1 MQREVRPGGALCG
14 TVRVQGDKSIS
25 HRALICGAIA
35 EGLTRIHNLC
45 PGRDVLSTVACLRE
59 LGAEIEVNGTEAVVR
74 GVAARGLRAP
84 RAVLDAGNSGTTM
97 RLLAGVLAGQP
108 FAATI
113 TGDASLQQRPMARV
127 IEPLTM
133 MGAHIECRP
142 EGLAPLRIH
151 GARLRAISYAMPVAS
166 AQVKSAVLLA
176 GLYADG
182 QTEVVEPRPTRDH
195 TERLL
200 PQFGAPV
207 EVVGNR
213 VAVRG
218 PARLHGATV
227 VVPGDISSAA
237 FFVAA
242 AAALPGSCLRVAGVG
257 INPTRTGAIDVL
269 RSMGARIALE
279 QEHTDGEP
287 TGDLLVRAGQLR
299 AVEIGGELVP
309 RLIDELPVLAVA
321 ATQAQGVT
329 RIHGAKELRVK
340 ESDRIRA
347 VAVNLRAMGA
357 EVEELHDGLV
367 IPGPQRLRGAV
378 VDSFGDHRIAMSFAV
393 AGLLADGS
401 TQIRGAECVDISFP
415 GFFALLE
422 DLQRG

>member
-1 MQREVRPGGALCG
+1 MELEIKPGGALRG
-14 TVRVQGDKSIS
+14 TVCVQGDKSVS
-25 HRALICGAIA
+25 HRTLICGAIA
-35 EGLTRIHNLC
+35 EGQTRIHNLC
-45 PGRDVLSTVACLRE
+45 PGRDVLSTVACLRQ
-59 LGAEIEVNGTEAVVR
+59 LGAEIEVNGTEAVVQ
-74 GVAARGLRAP
+74 GVGARGLQAP
-84 RAVLDAGNSGTTM
+84 PAVLDAGNSGTTM

-127 IEPLTM
+127 IEPLTL

-142 EGLAPLRIH
+142 GGLAPLRVH
-151 GARLRAISYAMPVAS
+151 GARLRAISYTMPVAS

-176 GLYADG
+176 GLYAEG
-182 QTEVVEPRPTRDH
+182 KTEVVEPTPTRDH

-200 PQFGAPV
+200 PRFGARV
-207 EVVGNR
+207 LVAGNR
-213 VAVRG
+213 VAVHGPVRLRG
-218 PARLHGATV
+218 GTV
-227 VVPGDISSAA
+227 VVPGDLSSAA
-237 FFVAA
+237 FLVAA
-242 AAALPGSCLRVAGVG
+242 AAVLPGSCLRVAGVG
-257 INPTRTGAIDVL
+257 VNPTRTGAIDVL
-269 RSMGARIALE
+269 RMMGARIALE

-287 TGDLLVRAGQLR
+287 TADLLVEAGQLQG
-299 AVEIGGELVP
+299 AEIGGELVP

-321 ATQAQGVT
+321 ATQAHGVT

-347 VAVNLRAMGA
+347 VAVNLQTMGA
-357 EVEELHDGLV
+357 EVEELPDGLV

-401 TQIRGAECVDISFP
+401 TRIHGAECVDISFP

-422 DLQRG
+422 ELRRG